1 MTGGIGTGY
10 LINVKSSNDSTNS
23 ELVSIIPKLDEVFR
37 FINAR
42 YWEEVD
48 VVELENKG
56 LKGIL
61 QKLKLDSEKKNIEL
75 NFEDKIDSST
85 RENRVEEGIGFI

>member
-1 MTGGIGTGY
+1 M
-10 LINVKSSNDSTNS
+10 L
-23 ELVSIIPKLDEVFR
+23 
-37 FINAR
+37 AH
-42 YWEEVD
+42 
-48 VVELENKG
+48 KG